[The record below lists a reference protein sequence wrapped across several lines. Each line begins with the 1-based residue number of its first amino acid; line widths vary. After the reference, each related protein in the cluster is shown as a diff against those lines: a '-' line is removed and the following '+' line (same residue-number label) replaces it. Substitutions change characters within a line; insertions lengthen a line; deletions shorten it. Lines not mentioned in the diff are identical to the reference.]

1 MEGGNFVEGHPLA
14 FQHSW
19 VHYVL
24 FFKNSLIQYSYKPL
38 KKKTWKNCWN
48 KHLKPQKKHQPH
60 CILELRRLKPVSR

>member
-24 FFKNSLIQYSYKPL
+24 FFKNALIQYSYKPL
-38 KKKTWKNCWN
+38 KKK
-48 KHLKPQKKHQPH
+48 KKHG
-60 CILELRRLKPVSR
+60 RTVGTST

>member
-24 FFKNSLIQYSYKPL
+24 FFKNALIQYSYKPL
-38 KKKTWKNCWN
+38 KKKKNMEE
-48 KHLKPQKKHQPH
+48 L
-60 CILELRRLKPVSR
+60 LEQAPKTSEKTPTSLHT